1 MPLADGG
8 KLEMSSNSNP
18 VLTIG
23 VGSSH
28 RHDQR
33 TVPTRDTSLHR
44 GISEKVR
51 DIMSKNF
58 IQTNHVITEVLKW
71 FFYADF
77 FGFLLIIA
85 LFFL

>member
-1 MPLADGG
+1 
-8 KLEMSSNSNP
+8 
-18 VLTIG
+18 
-23 VGSSH
+23 
-28 RHDQR
+28 
-33 TVPTRDTSLHR
+33 
-44 GISEKVR
+44 VR